1 MALLERSEHYGELQR
16 VVDYLYKNAH
26 AVERFDVVIAADT
39 FDICADMHEVVRLLP
54 PGVYTRPALC
64 AQAQFDH
71 CRPRMG
77 VYLRNRR
84 ITGNQRPQACS
95 SGCA

>member
-64 AQAQFDH
+64 AQLNSTIAGH
-71 CRPRMG
+71 AWG
-77 VYLRNRR
+77 YTYGTVE
-84 ITGNQRPQACS
+84 
-95 SGCA
+95 

>member
-16 VVDYLYKNAH
+16 VIDYLYKNEH
-26 AVERFDVVIAADT
+26 VVERFDVVIAADT
-39 FDICADMHEVVRLLP
+39 FDVCADMHEVVQLLP

-71 CRPRMG
+71 CRSCVG

-84 ITGNQRPQACS
+84 ITGNQRLQARFS
-95 SGCA
+95 DCA